1 MGTINRCLIISCV
14 VMLSA
19 CFTTQIPKEDIQNIG
34 SIKIVNYFPDSPFYT
49 NYNSIWVDT
58 PISIEDKSFKL
69 FLNSEIEKQLRKRG
83 YKIVS
88 SASQNADLILEVVPV
103 KDSRSP
109 GTIGFGYYN
118 ESFLGMNMAKVSYV
132 TMKIN
137 PIVDGDVKCERCFG
151 GSQTELPIEDMPET
165 WGELSV
171 KEKSEFKEIL
181 RDDIKKAVNMAIQ
194 NTGL

>member
-1 MGTINRCLIISCV
+1 
-14 VMLSA
+14 MLSA
-19 CFTTQIPKEDIQNIG
+19 CSTKIPKEVIQNIE
-34 SIKIVNYFPDSPFYT
+34 SIKIVNYFPDSPFFTYF
-49 NYNSIWVDT
+49 NKIYLDT

-88 SASQNADLILEVVPV
+88 SASQNADLIFEVVP
-103 KDSRSP
+103 KGGTGQPP
-109 GTIGFGYYN
+109 GTMGFGFYN
-118 ESFLGMNMAKVSYV
+118 ETFLGMNTRKFSYV
-132 TMKIN
+132 IMKIN
-137 PIVDGDVKCERCFG
+137 PIVNGDVKCDACYG
-151 GSQTELPIEDMPET
+151 GSSTELPIEDMPET

-181 RDDIKKAVNMAIQ
+181 RDDIRKAVNMAIQ